1 MGVVKNGFVFSI
13 AIALTSL
20 IVGCQNKVQEE
31 NKAMWQQ
38 NRELQSQL
46 DQERST
52 PKADS
57 AQLAALQSQIAERD
71 AKITDLQ
78 SQLRQPASGQS
89 AADAPAIQE
98 GGDELPFGDVEAGPP
113 IGRPRARMAVIVL
126 LVWNLK
132 RDRGNGAAAKRRV
145 HGGIIEN
152 LGDREAD

>member
-46 DQERST
+46 DQERSS

-71 AKITDLQ
+71 AKITDLKA
-78 SQLRQPASGQS
+78 SFASPPPAKAPPIPASPES
-89 AADAPAIQE
+89 R
-98 GGDELPFGDVEAGPP
+98 PP
-113 IGRPRARMAVIVL
+113 STKPLGR
-126 LVWNLK
+126 
-132 RDRGNGAAAKRRV
+132 
-145 HGGIIEN
+145 
-152 LGDREAD
+152 